1 MTYNG
6 LHIKRIAA
14 MLLAL
19 VLTTG
24 LAAAQN
30 KNRQIN
36 TEQRQKVLEDIRE
49 FKHNAFAQQLS
60 LSNEQQEEFFK
71 LYDQMDDELMA
82 VNEETRKLERKVR
95 NNDEAADAEVLAAAR
110 ALYNQKKTEAD
121 IEQKYFEKFSD
132 ILTPRQMLNLRT
144 VERWIATKIATFAG
158 RIQGRNN
165 KAK

>member
-1 MTYNG
+1 MTHNG
-6 LHIKRIAA
+6 LHIKRFAT

-95 NNDEAADAEVLAAAR
+95 DNDEAADAEVLAAAR